1 MVVVKRPANPDYGP
15 EVDVGDKVVMPANNA
30 RQGVARHNVRNI
42 LIVSTLGVVVLFGL
56 IYVLFF
62 SGAV

>member
-15 EVDVGDKVVMPANNA
+15 EVDVGDKVIMPASNA
-30 RQGVARHNVRNI
+30 RQGVAHHNVRNI

-56 IYVLFF
+56 IYLLFF
-62 SGAV
+62 AT